1 MDDLEG
7 KVAVVTGAASG
18 IGLAMTRRFA
28 AEGMNVVMA
37 DVEEPA
43 LDKAASELDSD
54 GAVVL
59 PVVTDVS
66 DAGSV
71 RALAAATF
79 ERFGTA
85 HVLCNNAGI
94 GTGGRTWE
102 LTEAQWQW
110 TIGVNLMGVVHGIQ
124 AFVPHF
130 VERDEG
136 HVVNTAS
143 AAGLLSGPGMA
154 PYNATKHAV
163 VALSESLAADLAL
176 AGSHVDVS
184 VLCPEFVRTRI
195 HEADR
200 NRPEHVTSA
209 AHDDTEVAAMREF
222 LASLV
227 QGGIPPDDVASAVHD
242 AIRARQFWILT
253 HPTTITA
260 VRRRIDAIESGHRA
274 PSLREG

>member
-18 IGLAMTRRFA
+18 IGFALAGRFA
-28 AEGMNVVMA
+28 AEGMHVVMA

-43 LDKAASELDSD
+43 LDKAASELESD
-54 GAVVL
+54 GASVL
-59 PVVTDVS
+59 PFVTDVS

-79 ERFGTA
+79 ERFDTA
-85 HVLCNNAGI
+85 HIICNNAGI

-102 LTEAQWQW
+102 ITEAQWQW

-124 AFVPHF
+124 AFVPRL
-130 VERDEG
+130 VEQDEG

-154 PYNATKHAV
+154 PYNATEHGV

-176 AGSHVDVS
+176 AGSHVDV
-184 VLCPEFVRTRI
+184 
-195 HEADR
+195 
-200 NRPEHVTSA
+200 
-209 AHDDTEVAAMREF
+209 
-222 LASLV
+222 
-227 QGGIPPDDVASAVHD
+227 
-242 AIRARQFWILT
+242 
-253 HPTTITA
+253 
-260 VRRRIDAIESGHRA
+260 
-274 PSLREG
+274 